1 MTTTDLK
8 PGDQFHILAAITI
21 PYSNNH
27 SAVVQRGQTVTVTA
41 EMIDLTTDRTG
52 HTWLSLVD
60 DEPGQ
65 IARWGHRLIAPGPA
79 PESVVWWNSPSDTAS
94 VGVAR
99 SIELEEARA
108 HADPAERRERV
119 AAVNAKYGLG
129 NPSNQ
134 HVLRTW
140 NVS

>member
-1 MTTTDLK
+1 MTKTLQ
-8 PGDQFHILAAITI
+8 PGDQFHVIAAITI

-41 EMIDLTTDRTG
+41 EMIDLTTDRNG
-52 HTWLSLVD
+52 DSWLDDVD
-60 DEPGQ
+60 DEAAQ
-65 IARWGHRLIAPGPA
+65 VARWGQRLIAPGECPDA
-79 PESVVWWNSPSDTAS
+79 VHWWNSESDTAS

-119 AAVNAKYGLG
+119 AAVNAKYGHG
-129 NPSNQ
+129 NPSGQ
-134 HVLRTW
+134 HTLRTW
-140 NVS
+140 SVS